1 MYALTLQKILITC
14 LLLLLC
20 STATIK
26 AQTQQPFTGKNI
38 ITVVL
43 ESPDGRYEFQ
53 SRDLL
58 VRYNRST
65 EQLECSVLINS
76 LRPVS
81 DTIPANMAYDVLYG
95 AKFPELAFLIDVPK
109 DMISSTRTFGE
120 PQNQRTTITLQGNT
134 NQQKIPVVFA
144 PDKNTISFGTN
155 FELMLDSF
163 EASVPAR
170 YLPILTGRLLIN
182 INNARW
188 VEQP

>member
-1 MYALTLQKILITC
+1 MYAKILQQVLLAC
-14 LLLLLC
+14 LLLLLG
-20 STATIK
+20 STATIN
-26 AQTQQPFTGKNI
+26 AQTSQPFTGKNI

-43 ESPDGRYEFQ
+43 ESPGGRYEFQ
-53 SRDLL
+53 SHELL

-76 LRPVS
+76 LRPLN
-81 DTIPANMAYDVLYG
+81 DTIPSNMAYDVLYG
-95 AKFPELAFLIDVPK
+95 ARLPELDFLIDVPK

-134 NQQKIPVVFA
+134 NQLKIPVVFA
-144 PDKNTISFGTN
+144 TDKNTMSFGTN

-170 YLPILTGRLLIN
+170 YLPVLTGRLLIN